1 MKSDQP
7 RLFCLMWI
15 WGLTLL
21 CGCSLTASPRGGADA
36 AAVIE
41 GPPVVQILSPLPNQ
55 TFMAGTTVIIQARV
69 ENAGPDLA
77 RVSVLLDDAPAG
89 ERTLGAND
97 GGADVLQ
104 VSLDWP
110 TSNPGQY
117 EIAVLAERGDGSLT
131 RETVAVSVVD
141 QAELGLGD
149 DRGGEQNAEAARAP
163 ESSPPTAPAPTD
175 VPITRRAR
183 VTTVSNLREGPGT
196 QFALVDRAEVDQE
209 IELVAANPAGD
220 WYKIRHARGEAWIYA
235 ELVSARGDVD
245 SLPRVNPVNLIV
257 TDIAIDPHPLVCQQT
272 SEIQVTVKNEGM
284 VALPGG
290 GWIKAE
296 AVLKSSEEILGASE
310 TVFPSIAPGGE
321 YTARTALAVSLH
333 YNETQ
338 RIRVTLTSLGDESS
352 ESGEV
357 FYAEEYVLQQGSCP

>member
-7 RLFCLMWI
+7 RLFCLMWLWI
-15 WGLTLL
+15 LTLL
-21 CGCSLTASPRGGADA
+21 CGCSLTAAPRGDVDA

-41 GPPVVQILSPLPNQ
+41 GPPVVRILSPLPNQ
-55 TFMAGTTVIIQARV
+55 TFMAGVTVAVQARV

-77 RVSVLLDDAPAG
+77 RVSVLLDDALVG
-89 ERTLGAND
+89 EEPNPNEIGA
-97 GGADVLQ
+97 AMFSVKI
-104 VSLDWP
+104 DWP

-141 QAELGLGD
+141 QAGLGLGD
-149 DRGGEQNAEAARAP
+149 DSGEQNADTADASEL
-163 ESSPPTAPAPTD
+163 SLPTALPPTD
-175 VPITRRAR
+175 VPITRRAT

-196 QFALVDRAEVDQE
+196 QFELVDRAEVDQE

-220 WYKIRHARGEAWIYA
+220 WYKIRHASGEAWIYA

-245 SLPRVNPVNLIV
+245 SLPRISPVNLIV

-272 SEIQVTVKNEGM
+272 SEIQVTVKNEGAA
-284 VALPGG
+284 ALPGG

-296 AVLKSSEEILGASE
+296 AVLKSSEEILEAAE

-321 YTARTALAVSLH
+321 YTAKTALAVSLH

-338 RIRVTLTSLGDESS
+338 RIRVTLRSLVDESS
-352 ESGEV
+352 EGGAV

>member
-7 RLFCLMWI
+7 RLLCLMWLWI
-15 WGLTLL
+15 LTLL
-21 CGCSLTASPRGGADA
+21 CGCSLTAAPRGDVDA
-36 AAVIE
+36 AEVIE

-55 TFMAGTTVIIQARV
+55 TFLAGAVVHIQARV

-77 RVSVLLDDAPAG
+77 RVSVLLDDALAG
-89 ERTLGAND
+89 EELNPNEIGA
-97 GGADVLQ
+97 AMFSVKI
-104 VSLDWP
+104 DWP

-141 QAELGLGD
+141 QAGLGLEED
-149 DRGGEQNAEAARAP
+149 SGGEQSADAADAS
-163 ESSPPTAPAPTD
+163 ESSLPTAPPPTD
-175 VPITRRAR
+175 VPTTLRAR

-196 QFALVDRAEVDQE
+196 QFALVERAEVDQE

-245 SLPRVNPVNLIV
+245 GLPRVSPVNLIV
-257 TDIAIDPHPLVCQQT
+257 TNIAIDPHPLVCQQA
-272 SEIQVTVKNEGM
+272 SDIQVTVKNEGAA
-284 VALPGG
+284 ALPGG

-296 AVLKSSEEILGASE
+296 AVLKSSEEVLEAAE

-321 YTARTALAVSLH
+321 YTAKTALAVSLH

-338 RIRVTLTSLGDESS
+338 RIRVTLRRLVDESS
-352 ESGEV
+352 ESGDV

>member
-21 CGCSLTASPRGGADA
+21 CGCSLTAPPRGGADA

-41 GPPVVQILSPLPNQ
+41 GPPVVRILSPLPNQ
-55 TFMAGTTVIIQARV
+55 TFMAGATVIIQARV

-77 RVSVLLDDAPAG
+77 RVSVLLDDALVG
-89 ERTLGAND
+89 EELNPNEIGA
-97 GGADVLQ
+97 AMFSVKI
-104 VSLDWP
+104 DWP

-117 EIAVLAERGDGSLT
+117 EIAVLAKRGDGSLT
-131 RETVAVSVVD
+131 RETVTVSVVD
-141 QAELGLGD
+141 QAGLGLGD
-149 DRGGEQNAEAARAP
+149 DSGGEQDAEAADAP
-163 ESSPPTAPAPTD
+163 ESSPPTAPPPTD

-183 VTTVSNLREGPGT
+183 VTTVSNLRAGPGT
-196 QFALVDRAEVDQE
+196 QFALVGRAEVDQE

-257 TDIAIDPHPLVCQQT
+257 TNVAIDPHPLVCQQT
-272 SEIQVTVKNEGM
+272 SEIQVTVKNEGAA
-284 VALPGG
+284 ALPGG

-296 AVLKSSEEILGASE
+296 AVLKSSEEVLETAD
-310 TVFPSIAPGGE
+310 TVFPSIAAGGE

-338 RIRVTLTSLGDESS
+338 RIRVTLRPSLIDESS

>member
-7 RLFCLMWI
+7 RLLCLMWLWI
-15 WGLTLL
+15 LTLL
-21 CGCSLTASPRGGADA
+21 CGCSLTAAPRGDIDA

-41 GPPVVQILSPLPNQ
+41 GPPVVRILSPLPNQ
-55 TFMAGTTVIIQARV
+55 TFMAGAAVMIQARV

-77 RVSVLLDDAPAG
+77 RVSVLLDDALVG
-89 ERTLGAND
+89 EEPNPNEIGA
-97 GGADVLQ
+97 AMFSVKI
-104 VSLDWP
+104 DWP

-149 DRGGEQNAEAARAP
+149 DSGEQNADAADAS
-163 ESSPPTAPAPTD
+163 ESSRPTAPPPTD
-175 VPITRRAR
+175 IPTTLRAR

-196 QFALVDRAEVDQE
+196 QFALVERAEVDQE

-245 SLPRVNPVNLIV
+245 SLPRVSPVNLIV

-272 SEIQVTVKNEGM
+272 SEIQVTVKNEGTA
-284 VALPGG
+284 ALPGG

-296 AVLKSSEEILGASE
+296 AVLKSSEEILEAAE

-321 YTARTALAVSLH
+321 YTARTELAVSLH

-338 RIRVTLTSLGDESS
+338 RIRVTLRSLVDESS
-352 ESGEV
+352 EGGEI

>member
-7 RLFCLMWI
+7 RLFCLMWLWI
-15 WGLTLL
+15 LTLL
-21 CGCSLTASPRGGADA
+21 CGCSLTAAPRGDVDA

-41 GPPVVQILSPLPNQ
+41 GPPVVRILSPLPNQ
-55 TFMAGTTVIIQARV
+55 TFMAGAAVHIQARV

-77 RVSVLLDDAPAG
+77 RVSVLLDDALVG
-89 ERTLGAND
+89 EELNPNEIGA
-97 GGADVLQ
+97 AMFSVKI
-104 VSLDWP
+104 DWP

-141 QAELGLGD
+141 QAELGLEED
-149 DRGGEQNAEAARAP
+149 DGEQNDDTADAS
-163 ESSPPTAPAPTD
+163 ESSRPTAPPPTD
-175 VPITRRAR
+175 VPTVLRAR

-196 QFALVDRAEVDQE
+196 QFALVERAEVDQE
-209 IELVAANPAGD
+209 IELVAANSTGD

-245 SLPRVNPVNLIV
+245 SLPRVSPVSLIV

-272 SEIQVTVKNEGM
+272 SEIQVTVKNEGTA
-284 VALPGG
+284 ALPGG

-296 AVLKSSEEILGASE
+296 AVLKSSEEILESAE

-321 YTARTALAVSLH
+321 YTARTELAVSLH

-338 RIRVTLTSLGDESS
+338 RIRVTLRRLVDESS
-352 ESGEV
+352 EGGAV

>member
-7 RLFCLMWI
+7 RLFRLMWLWI
-15 WGLTLL
+15 LTLL
-21 CGCSLTASPRGGADA
+21 CGCSLTAAPRGDVDA

-41 GPPVVQILSPLPNQ
+41 GPPVVRILSPLPNQ
-55 TFMAGTTVIIQARV
+55 TFMAGAAVMIQARV

-77 RVSVLLDDAPAG
+77 RVSVLLDDALVG
-89 ERTLGAND
+89 EEPNPNEIGA
-97 GGADVLQ
+97 AMFSVKI
-104 VSLDWP
+104 DWP

-141 QAELGLGD
+141 QAELGLEED
-149 DRGGEQNAEAARAP
+149 AGEQNTDAADASEASR
-163 ESSPPTAPAPTD
+163 PTAPPPTD
-175 VPITRRAR
+175 IPTTLRAR

-196 QFALVDRAEVDQE
+196 QFALVERAEVDQE
-209 IELVAANPAGD
+209 IELVAANPTGD

-245 SLPRVNPVNLIV
+245 GLPRVSPVNLIV

-272 SEIQVTVKNEGM
+272 SEIQVTVKNEGTA
-284 VALPGG
+284 ALPGG

-296 AVLKSSEEILGASE
+296 AVLKSSEEILESAE

-321 YTARTALAVSLH
+321 YTARTELAVSLH

-338 RIRVTLTSLGDESS
+338 RIRVTLRSLVDESS
-352 ESGEV
+352 EGGAV